1 MKLSSIILEQEAKR
15 ITLSYTYPGDRLYS
29 ITINGEKQRGIDS
42 TEKAKEYIMKL
53 TGKEVPSRGTYDD
66 DKVQDVLNAL
76 REKGIDADAYE
87 MDVT

>member
-1 MKLSSIILEQEAKR
+1 
-15 ITLSYTYPGDRLYS
+15 
-29 ITINGEKQRGIDS
+29 
-42 TEKAKEYIMKL
+42 MKL